1 MNELRNESQAA
12 IVLLTIDED
21 SNFPVDGRQLYERL
35 ELETPYHKWFARMCE
50 YGFEEG
56 KDYRTKKSVRSDG
69 LPGRMREDHALTID
83 MAKHIAMVQRT
94 EQAMIIRQYL
104 IDFEREMNKPEK
116 IMARALKIANKE
128 IESLHNMVFKLETEN
143 KVMLPKAE
151 YFDDLVDRAL
161 NTNFRTTAKEFGIK
175 ERRFI
180 GLLEDHGYVYRD
192 AYGKIQPYAGR
203 NNGLFVVKECKYSYS
218 DGAGTQTLITPK
230 GRETFRLLVK
240 KWQQMKE

>member
-1 MNELRNESQAA
+1 MS
-12 IVLLTIDED
+12 LLGIDTE
-21 SNFPVDGRQLYERL
+21 SNFPVDGRELYSAIGAESK
-35 ELETPYHKWFARMCE
+35 YIDWFNRMCAF
-50 YGFEEG
+50 GFDEG
-56 KDYRTKKSVRSDG
+56 TDYLLVSQKKETNNPRNPWTTVIN
-69 LPGRMREDHALTID
+69 HQLTID

-94 EQAMIIRQYL
+94 DKAMAIRQYL
-104 IDFEREMNKPEK
+104 IDIERAWNSPEQ
-116 IMARALKIANKE
+116 IMARALRLADKT
-128 IESLHNMVFKLETEN
+128 IESLRDKVVALEAEN

-161 NTNFRTTAKEFGIK
+161 NTNFRTTAKELGIK

-230 GRETFRLLVK
+230 GRETFRLLIK
-240 KWQQMKE
+240 KWTEAKHNE